1 MNQGTHPE
9 ELPAEVL
16 DDVASVVGAEV
27 TLLSRLPGGVN
38 GGAMRVQLA
47 GRANAVL
54 KAVPRAH
61 PNHLDE
67 TLRAQRVV
75 EHMRRR
81 GYPTPAWLG
90 VGATATHVW
99 HLMDFVDAAPAPEL
113 TPSLVEQLMEI
124 IELQAGQASE
134 PYDHWSYAWRVATGQ
149 ESAVAGLD
157 FNETPEQS
165 LLRQSVA
172 GLSGY
177 SSVVSALVERLR
189 LVCADVPPPR
199 EAPDM
204 VHADLSTPS
213 NVLVRDGAVVAVVD
227 IGNAGSGTRA
237 TRSHHPRV
245 VHLPGSAAGRCPKAA
260 VDENPR
266 PGRLGGGGGARSDT
280 DPPHARDPHPS
291 RAPRCRSRGG
301 QARPSRPRRAER
313 ASLTVA
319 GGDGVRNG
327 DLRLL
332 SAGIT
337 RNIHLEAENGALRE
351 FVEQLQSQV
360 GELQERIVE
369 VERKIRRS
377 CRSTPWASARRWCRQ
392 AASPHRRAGPA
403 PRFEA
408 ARFRRA
414 SRPSA
419 DTPAAR
425 HATARSSP
433 CSRAAMFASTRS
445 DAAHARSSTAT
456 RRTRRAISRTP

>member
-1 MNQGTHPE
+1 MKRASLSTVTSPAGARIKVPETLNQGTHPE

-16 DDVASVVGAEV
+16 DDVAGVVGAEV

-38 GGAMRVQLA
+38 GGAMRVRLG

-61 PNHLDE
+61 PIHLDE
-67 TLRAQRVV
+67 TLRAQRIV

-99 HLMDFVDAAPAPEL
+99 HLQDFVDAAPAPEL

-134 PYDHWSYAWRVATGQ
+134 PYDHWAYAWRVATGQ

-157 FNETPEQS
+157 LNETPEQS
-165 LLRQSVA
+165 FLRQSIA

-189 LVCADVPPPR
+189 LACADVPPPP

-237 TRSHHPRV
+237 EDLTGLVWYTFQDP
-245 VHLPGSAAGRCPKAA
+245 LL
-260 VDENPR
+260 D
-266 PGRLGGGGGARSDT
+266 GARRRLWTRILDLVGWEGAVVLAAT
-280 DPPHARDPHPS
+280 HILHMLEFRIREGRHDVVPGVVK
-291 RAPRCRSRGG
+291 RGH
-301 QARPSRPRRAER
+301 RTLDE
-313 ASLTVA
+313 L
-319 GGDGVRNG
+319 N
-327 DLRLL
+327 
-332 SAGIT
+332 
-337 RNIHLEAENGALRE
+337 ALR
-351 FVEQLQSQV
+351 
-360 GELQERIVE
+360 
-369 VERKIRRS
+369 
-377 CRSTPWASARRWCRQ
+377 
-392 AASPHRRAGPA
+392 
-403 PRFEA
+403 
-408 ARFRRA
+408 
-414 SRPSA
+414 
-419 DTPAAR
+419 
-425 HATARSSP
+425 
-433 CSRAAMFASTRS
+433 
-445 DAAHARSSTAT
+445 
-456 RRTRRAISRTP
+456 